1 MVFFGKLTFSQVTA
15 VFESFKEYY
24 KPCEEDI
31 KARRRYYANAKPDLE
46 TELIDEM
53 PTSPQIHYISLLV
66 AIKFYFQFTL
76 L

>member
-31 KARRRYYANAKPDLE
+31 KARRRYYASAKADLE
-46 TELIDEM
+46 TELPEEI

-66 AIKFYFQFTL
+66 PTEF
-76 L
+76 